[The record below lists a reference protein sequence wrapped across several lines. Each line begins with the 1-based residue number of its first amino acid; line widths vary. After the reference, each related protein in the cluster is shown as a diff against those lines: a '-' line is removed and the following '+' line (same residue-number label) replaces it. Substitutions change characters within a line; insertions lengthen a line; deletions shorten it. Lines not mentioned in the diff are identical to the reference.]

1 MPRQAEGSPRLMLMR
16 RELATEGIMRQTSV
30 ACCTGRRT
38 SCMLELMNSLKESS
52 CCRTRPFSSKKALMT
67 AHASSCQEATGAG
80 GESLRRGSFREVP

>member
-1 MPRQAEGSPRLMLMR
+1 MPGQAEGSLWMLLMQRER
-16 RELATEGIMRQTSV
+16 RRDHWVQHERCLSA
-30 ACCTGRRT
+30 RT

-80 GESLRRGSFREVP
+80 GESL